1 MMVNILFV
9 CHGNICRSPMAE
21 FVMKDIL
28 KKRRLDGEFFVES
41 AATSREEIGNP
52 IYPPVRRILGEMGI
66 DFDNKKTARQ
76 VTVSDYDRFDYIVCM
91 DRNNLRNITRIIPS
105 DPLQKISRLMDFTDR
120 PRDVADPWYTG
131 DFLQTKQDVTEG
143 CDALLKFILEN
154 RK

>member
-1 MMVNILFV
+1 MIKIMFV

-66 DFDNKKTARQ
+66 DFDNRKTARQ
-76 VTVSDYDRFDYIVCM
+76 VTTGDYDRFDYIVCM
-91 DRNNLRNITRIIPS
+91 DRNNLQNITRIIPS
-105 DPLQKISRLMDFTDR
+105 DPLKKISRLMDFTDQ

>member
-1 MMVNILFV
+1 
-9 CHGNICRSPMAE
+9 
-21 FVMKDIL
+21 MKDIL

-91 DRNNLRNITRIIPS
+91 DRSNLRNITRIIPS
-105 DPLQKISRLMDFTDR
+105 DPLKKISRLMDFTDQ

>member
-1 MMVNILFV
+1 
-9 CHGNICRSPMAE
+9 
-21 FVMKDIL
+21 MKDIL

-91 DRNNLRNITRIIPS
+91 DRSNLRNITRIIPS
-105 DPLQKISRLMDFTDR
+105 DPLQKISRLMDFTDQ